1 MKKTELR
8 QIIREQLQ
16 SMLSEGKKK
25 IIVNNSKTGE
35 RYEVATFNAEGDA
48 VIAMKALQAAAPKHM
63 EYSFK

>member
-1 MKKTELR
+1 
-8 QIIREQLQ
+8 
-16 SMLSEGKKK
+16 MLSEGKKK